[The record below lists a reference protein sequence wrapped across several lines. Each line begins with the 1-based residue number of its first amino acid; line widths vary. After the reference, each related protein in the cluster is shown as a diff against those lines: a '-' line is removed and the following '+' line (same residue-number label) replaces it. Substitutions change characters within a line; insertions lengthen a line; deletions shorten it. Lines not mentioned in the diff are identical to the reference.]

1 MDLMTGLLTFLEI
14 LMEELDLMERCSS
27 TLTIL
32 MARLDLMEGC
42 PSILYSDIQLMEGF
56 LFVRSKF
63 DRETL
68 KNLVDG
74 WILIDSL

>member
-1 MDLMTGLLTFLEI
+1 MKGLLTFLEN

-32 MARLDLMEGC
+32 MARFDLMKGC
-42 PSILYSDIQLMEGF
+42 PSILYNDISLMEGF

-68 KNLVDG
+68 INLVDG